1 MRMVA
6 IIVAVLVLFTLLW
19 GYVSSGILIDQN
31 PEALTV
37 YPQNFGAASEDF
49 SVQTADHVMIKGWF
63 VPSAKKSDSTII
75 VLHGWGSN
83 RSDMVERSIRL
94 AQNYNLIY
102 FDFRNHGESGKAQTS
117 LTFFELKDL
126 DAVLKYLKENRPA
139 ESARLG
145 VLGCSM
151 GAGIAITGAALHPE
165 ILAIA
170 AESSFTSVNATVRR
184 YAKRF
189 YHTPEFFVPITLWFL
204 HRRLHC
210 DPETYSPIHFVEKLS
225 PRPILLIQSDSD
237 RRMPVTEG
245 QTLFAAAK
253 NPKELWTVPN
263 ADHGYI
269 HKAAPQEYDR
279 RIAEFFQTW
288 IPQPSSSKK

>member
-1 MRMVA
+1 MRMVT
-6 IIVAVLVLFTLLW
+6 IIAAVLILLALLW
-19 GYVSSGILIDQN
+19 GYVSSGILIDQK
-31 PEALTV
+31 PEKITA
-37 YPQNFGAASEDF
+37 YPQNFGVVSEDF
-49 SVQTADHVMIKGWF
+49 SVQTVDNVTLKGWF
-63 VPSAKKSDSTII
+63 VPSVKKSDATII
-75 VLHGWGSN
+75 VLHGWGGN
-83 RSDMVERSIRL
+83 RGDMVARSIRL

-126 DAVLKYLKENRPA
+126 DAVIKYLKEKRPE

-165 ILAIA
+165 ILAVA

-184 YAKRF
+184 YAERF
-189 YHTPEFFVPITLWFL
+189 YHTPGFFVPVTLWFL
-204 HRRLHC
+204 HHRLHC
-210 DPETYSPIHFVEKLS
+210 DPEIYSPIHFVGKLS
-225 PRPILLIQSDSD
+225 PRPIFLIQSDSD

-245 QTLFAAAK
+245 QTLFAAAQ

-263 ADHGYI
+263 ASHGYI
-269 HKAAPQEYDR
+269 HKIVPQEYDR
-279 RIAEFFQTW
+279 RILEFFQTW
-288 IPQPSSSKK
+288 IPQN